1 MTILDEVKS
10 YLGLDSDDS
19 FDTELKNTIDDA
31 LAQVSQISLS
41 TVDLS
46 SGDEFPFGNHGR
58 LMRSYVCYSVRL
70 AFDPPPTSF
79 AIECIS
85 KLKEEAAWRMS
96 IQKTS

>member
-31 LAQVSQISLS
+31 LAQASQISSHSEELYHS
-41 TVDLS
+41 
-46 SGDEFPFGNHGR
+46 DEFPGEANGK
-58 LMRSYVCYSVRL
+58 LLRSYVCYSVRL

-85 KLKEEAAWRMS
+85 KLKEEVAWRM
-96 IQKTS
+96 TL

>member
-19 FDTELKNTIDDA
+19 FDAELRNIIDDA
-31 LAQVSQISLS
+31 LAQATQISSRSEELYN
-41 TVDLS
+41 T
-46 SGDEFPFGNHGR
+46 DEFPGENHGK
-58 LMRSYVCYSVRL
+58 LLRSYVFYSVRL

-96 IQKTS
+96 L

>member
-19 FDTELKNTIDDA
+19 FDTELRNIIDDA
-31 LAQVSQISLS
+31 LAQATQISSRSEELYN
-41 TVDLS
+41 T
-46 SGDEFPFGNHGR
+46 DEFPGDNHGK
-58 LMRSYVCYSVRL
+58 LLRSYVCYSVRL

-85 KLKEEAAWRMS
+85 KLKEEVAWRMS
-96 IQKTS
+96 L

>member
-19 FDTELKNTIDDA
+19 FDTELKNAIDDA
-31 LAQVSQISLS
+31 LAQASQISSHREELYS
-41 TVDLS
+41 T
-46 SGDEFPFGNHGR
+46 DEFPGEAHGK
-58 LMRSYVCYSVRL
+58 LLRSYVCYSVRL

-96 IQKTS
+96 L

>member
-19 FDTELKNTIDDA
+19 FDTELRNIIDDV
-31 LAQVSQISLS
+31 LAQATQISSRSEELYN
-41 TVDLS
+41 T
-46 SGDEFPFGNHGR
+46 DEFPGDNHGK
-58 LMRSYVCYSVRL
+58 LLRSYVCYSVRL

-85 KLKEEAAWRMS
+85 KMKEEVAWRMS
-96 IQKTS
+96 L

>member
-19 FDTELKNTIDDA
+19 FDVELRNIIDDA
-31 LAQVSQISLS
+31 LAQATQISSRPEELHN
-41 TVDLS
+41 T
-46 SGDEFPFGNHGR
+46 DEFPGESYGK
-58 LMRSYVCYSVRL
+58 LLRSYVCYSVRL

-96 IQKTS
+96 L

>member
-1 MTILDEVKS
+1 MTIFDEVKS

-19 FDTELKNTIDDA
+19 FDAELRNIIDDA
-31 LAQVSQISLS
+31 LAQASQISAN
-41 TVDLS
+41 
-46 SGDEFPFGNHGR
+46 SGELRNADEFPEGVSGKLLR
-58 LMRSYVCYSVRL
+58 TYVCYSVRL

-96 IQKTS
+96 I